1 MSNDWD
7 DAEDIEIPKGAFI
20 GWGNNEGA
28 EGQHVTGKVLDY
40 GDTAGQDTKG
50 NECPQLTVE
59 LIEPAAS
66 FDKLGNRTTYP
77 AGELVSVTCSQVQLK
92 RGIKATDPAPGD
104 LIRIVLED
112 VRVLPNNGNTLKE
125 FGIKIKRGAGGPVS
139 APPASA
145 SAGFGGAAEEPP
157 F

>member
-7 DAEDIEIPKGAFI
+7 DAEDIEIPKGSFI
-20 GWGNNEGA
+20 GWGNTK
-28 EGQHVTGKVLDY
+28 GQHVTGKVLEY
-40 GDTAGQDTKG
+40 GDAAGEDTKG
-50 NECPQLTVE
+50 NACPQITVE

-66 FDKLGNRTTYP
+66 FDKLGNRTDYP
-77 AGELVSVTCSQVQLK
+77 AGELVSLTCSQVQLK
-92 RGIKATDPAPGD
+92 RGIKAADPAPGD

-125 FGIKIKRGAGGPVS
+125 FGIKMKRGAGGPVS

-145 SAGFGGAAEEPP
+145 SAGFSGADDEPP